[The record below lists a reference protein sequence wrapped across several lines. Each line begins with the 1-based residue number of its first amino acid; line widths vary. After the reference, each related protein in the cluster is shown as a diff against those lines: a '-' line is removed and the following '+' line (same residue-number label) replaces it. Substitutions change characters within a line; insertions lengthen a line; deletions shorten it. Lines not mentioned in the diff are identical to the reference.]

1 MVISKRQWK
10 KSSEY
15 AHIKKTVEVFICST
29 VVRARDVV
37 YVVVHDLAGAY
48 PEHGEVLQCDQ
59 REIFSMEKEG
69 GSLFLFG

>member
-1 MVISKRQWK
+1 MEKN
-10 KSSEY
+10 SEY
-15 AHIKKTVEVFICST
+15 VHIKKTFEVFICST

-59 REIFSMEKEG
+59 REILIMEG
-69 GSLFLFG
+69 GSPCLFG